1 MFNLS
6 NRSKIKTAIVAM
18 GSVFML
24 YSCGEPLPESG
35 GTTATSAVGPKK
47 IYSIEEAFEIVAK
60 ENDVARKLYTKGIV
74 GPGKKNGIKF
84 DEDWRKEDVE
94 AGPLPA
100 LFLRGISSYI
110 QKTDVPLGLYLGSD
124 FPINSANEFTGMQ
137 ADLFKEVKS
146 TEKPKFFF
154 DEESK
159 LQTSMFPDFAAA
171 APCVNCHNDHPETKK
186 SDWKLGDVMGAT
198 TWTYPSD
205 SVTFEELQDIIMA
218 YRKGAMA
225 TLEEFHEEIAN
236 YKESEKPEIGEMWPS
251 DGLYIPSAEAF
262 MDSVQ
267 ILVADKTLAGILK
280 L

>member
-1 MFNLS
+1 MTTLTLKS
-6 NRSKIKTAIVAM
+6 SLKTAALAVGCTFII
-18 GSVFML
+18 S
-24 YSCGEPLPESG
+24 SCGDPLPETG
-35 GTTATSAVGPKK
+35 ETTATSSAAPSK

-60 ENDVARKLYTKGIV
+60 ENDIARKLYTKGIV
-74 GPGKKNGIKF
+74 GPGKKAGIKF

-124 FPINSANEFTGMQ
+124 FPINSANEFTGKQ
-137 ADLFKEVKS
+137 ADLFKSVKS
-146 TEKPKFFF
+146 NEAPEFFY
-154 DEESK
+154 DDDNK
-159 LQTSMFPDFAAA
+159 LQTAMFPDFAAA
-171 APCVNCHNDHPETKK
+171 APCVSCHNDHPETKK
-186 SDWKLGDVMGAT
+186 NDWVLGDVMGAT

-205 SVTFEELQDIIMA
+205 SVSFEELQDMIMA

-236 YKESEKPEIGEMWPS
+236 YKTSEKPEIGDKWPNE
-251 DGLYIPSAEAF
+251 GLYIPSAKAY

-267 ILVADKTLAGILK
+267 ILVANGTLAGILK
-280 L
+280 M